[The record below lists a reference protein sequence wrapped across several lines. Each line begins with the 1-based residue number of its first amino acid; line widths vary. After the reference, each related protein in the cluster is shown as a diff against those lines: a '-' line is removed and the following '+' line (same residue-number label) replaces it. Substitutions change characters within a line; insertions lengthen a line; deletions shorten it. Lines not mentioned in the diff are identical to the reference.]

1 MPATLP
7 TVVLVHGAFT
17 DASIWHAVIATLQQ
31 RGHRVLT
38 LAMPMQDQDETA
50 AELGQPVPRQHAH
63 PAVCL
68 LASLTRG

>member
-38 LAMPMQDQDETA
+38 PARPMQDQDETA
-50 AELGQPVPRQHAH
+50 AELNNRFPG
-63 PAVCL
+63 
-68 LASLTRG
+68 SMLTPPSACSRA